1 MEILR
6 NEMEL
11 KVIKTE
17 AEYKDALGTLQE
29 LLNMDPNPGTKEA
42 EHLEV
47 LSLLL
52 RDYESRQ
59 FSFPPPD
66 PVEAIKF
73 RMEQQGLS
81 QRDLL
86 PYIGS
91 RSKVSEVLSRK
102 RPLTLSMIRALH
114 EGLEIPADALLPR
127 IAPHTDDELKVD
139 WSRFPLREMIK
150 RRWIVAETT
159 EIPTKGRELME
170 QFLSPL
176 KGRSAL
182 VPLYR
187 RSEHIRSGRE
197 MDRHAL
203 TAWTIRV
210 LTRAIEHRSRLTYK
224 AGTITPQFMRQVA
237 KLSWSETGPVL
248 AKEFLE
254 KHGITIVVESHLPRT
269 FLDGASI
276 MMPKENKPVIGLTL
290 RYDRLDNFWYCLMH
304 ELAHVARHLEVDK
317 SFYDDFDTE
326 CKEDAIEEEADK
338 LASEALIAAEEWEQS
353 PAKKVPS
360 PQAVQHLA
368 DKLEIHPAI
377 VAGRIR
383 HERKNFRLLNQLVG
397 HGKVRRLFSEVSW
410 E

>member
-1 MEILR
+1 MEVLR
-6 NEMEL
+6 KEMEL

-17 AEYKDALGTLQE
+17 AEYKDALSTLQE
-29 LLNMDPNPGTKEA
+29 LLSLDPDPGTEEA
-42 EHLEV
+42 ERLEL
-47 LSLLL
+47 LSLLV

-73 RMEQQGLS
+73 RMEQQGLT
-81 QRDLL
+81 QRDLV

-91 RSKVSEVLSRK
+91 RSKISEVLSRK

-114 EGLEIPADALLPR
+114 EGLGIPAEALLPKT
-127 IAPHTDDELKVD
+127 APPGDEELKVD

-150 RRWIVAETT
+150 RRWIVADTS

-176 KGRSAL
+176 KGISAL
-182 VPLYR
+182 VFLYR
-187 RSEHIRSGRE
+187 RSEHIRSGRD
-197 MDRHAL
+197 MDRYAL

-210 LTRAIEHRSRLTYK
+210 LTRALEHSSRITYR
-224 AGTITPQFMRQVA
+224 AGTVTPQFMHQVA

-254 KHGITIVVESHLPRT
+254 KHGITIVIESHLPRT
-269 FLDGASI
+269 YLDGASI

-290 RYDRLDNFWYCLMH
+290 RYDRLDNFWFSLMH

-326 CKEDAIEEEADK
+326 GKEDAIEQEADK
-338 LASEALIAAEEWEQS
+338 LSSEALIAAEEWEQS

-360 PQAVQHLA
+360 PQAVQRLA
-368 DKLEIHPAI
+368 DKLGIHPAI

-397 HGKVRRLFSEVSW
+397 HGKVRRLFPEVSW

>member
-1 MEILR
+1 
-6 NEMEL
+6 MEL
-11 KVIKTE
+11 KVIKTQ
-17 AEYKDALGTLQE
+17 AEYKDALSTLQE
-29 LLNMDPNPGTKEA
+29 LLNLDPDSGTKEA
-42 EHLEV
+42 ERLEL
-47 LSLLL
+47 LSLLV

-73 RMEQQGLS
+73 RMEQQGFS
-81 QRDLL
+81 QRDLV

-91 RSKVSEVLSRK
+91 RSKISEVLSRK

-114 EGLEIPADALLPR
+114 EGLGIPADALLPR
-127 IAPHTDDELKVD
+127 TAPPIDEELKID
-139 WSRFPLREMIK
+139 WSRFPLRAMIK
-150 RRWIVAETT
+150 RRWIVADTA

-170 QFLSPL
+170 EFLSPL

-182 VPLYR
+182 VSLYR

-210 LTRAIEHRSRLTYK
+210 LTRAIEHRSRPTYK

-237 KLSWSETGPVL
+237 KLSWSETGPIL

-254 KHGITIVVESHLPRT
+254 KHGVTIVIEPHLPRT
-269 FLDGASI
+269 YLDGASI

-290 RYDRLDNFWYCLMH
+290 RYDRLDNFWFCLMH
-304 ELAHVARHLEVDK
+304 ELAHVARHLDVDR

-326 CKEDAIEEEADK
+326 CKQDPLEEEADK
-338 LASEALIAAEEWEQS
+338 LAGEALIPAKEWEQS
-353 PAKKVPS
+353 PAQKVPS
-360 PQAVQHLA
+360 PQAVQRLA
-368 DKLEIHPAI
+368 DQLGIHPGI

-397 HGKVRRLFSEVSW
+397 HGKVRRHFPELPW

>member
-1 MEILR
+1 METLR
-6 NEMEL
+6 KEMEL
-11 KVIKTE
+11 KVIKSE
-17 AEYKDALGTLQE
+17 AEYRDALGALQE
-29 LLNMDPNPGTKEA
+29 FLSLDPDPGTKEA
-42 EHLEV
+42 EHLEL
-47 LSLLL
+47 LSLLV

-81 QRDLL
+81 QRDLV

-91 RSKVSEVLSRK
+91 RSKVSEILSQK

-114 EGLEIPADALLPR
+114 EGLGIPAHALLPKT
-127 IAPHTDDELKVD
+127 APPIDEELKVD
-139 WSRFPLREMIK
+139 WSRFPIREMIK
-150 RRWIVAETT
+150 RRWIVADTT

-170 QFLSPL
+170 QLLSPL
-176 KGRSAL
+176 RGRFPL
-182 VPLYR
+182 VSLYR

-197 MDRHAL
+197 MDRCAL

-210 LTRAIEHRSRLTYK
+210 LTRALDQPSRLTYK
-224 AGTITPQFMRQVA
+224 AGTITPEFMRQVA
-237 KLSWSETGPVL
+237 RLSWFQTGPIL

-254 KHGITIVVESHLPRT
+254 KHGVTVVIEPHLPRT
-269 FLDGASI
+269 YLDGASI

-290 RYDRLDNFWYCLMH
+290 RYDRLDNFWFCLMH
-304 ELAHVARHLEVDK
+304 ELVHVARHLDVDR

-326 CKEDAIEEEADK
+326 SKQDALEDEADK
-338 LASEALIAAEEWEQS
+338 LAGDALIPANEWEQS
-353 PAKKVPS
+353 PARKVPS
-360 PQAVQHLA
+360 PQAVQRLA
-368 DKLEIHPAI
+368 DQLGIHPGI

-383 HERKNFRLLNQLVG
+383 NERKNYRLLNQLVG
-397 HGKVRRLFSEVSW
+397 HGKVRSLFSEVSW

>member
-6 NEMEL
+6 REMVL

-17 AEYKDALGTLQE
+17 AEYKDALSTLQE
-29 LLNMDPNPGTKEA
+29 LLDLDPDPGTEEA
-42 EHLEV
+42 ERLEL
-47 LSLLL
+47 LSLLV

-73 RMEQQGLS
+73 RMEQQGLT
-81 QRDLL
+81 QRDLV

-91 RSKVSEVLSRK
+91 RSKISEVLSRK

-114 EGLEIPADALLPR
+114 GGLGIPAEALLPK
-127 IAPHTDDELKVD
+127 AEPPVDEELLVD
-139 WSRFPLREMIK
+139 WSRLPLRAMIN
-150 RRWIVAETT
+150 RRWIAADAT
-159 EIPTKGRELME
+159 EIPAKGRELMD

-210 LTRAIEHRSRLTYK
+210 LTRALEHPSRLTYK
-224 AGTITPQFMRQVA
+224 SGTITPHFMRQVA

-248 AKEFLE
+248 AKEFLK
-254 KHGITIVVESHLPRT
+254 KHGITIVIESHLPRT
-269 FLDGASI
+269 YLDGASI

-290 RYDRLDNFWYCLMH
+290 RYDRLDDFWFCLMH
-304 ELAHVARHLEVDK
+304 ELAHVARHLDVDK

-326 CKEDAIEEEADK
+326 GKQDAIEEEADK

-360 PQAVQHLA
+360 PQAVQRLA
-368 DKLEIHPAI
+368 DKLGIHPAI
-377 VAGRIR
+377 IAGRIR

-397 HGKVRRLFSEVSW
+397 HGKVRRLFPEVSW